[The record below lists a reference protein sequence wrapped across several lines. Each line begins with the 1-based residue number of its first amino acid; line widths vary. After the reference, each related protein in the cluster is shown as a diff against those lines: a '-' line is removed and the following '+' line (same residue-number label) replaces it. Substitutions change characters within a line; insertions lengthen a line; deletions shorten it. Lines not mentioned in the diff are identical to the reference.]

1 MGDKKQRIIPAHY
14 SWNSSIITRGVID
27 PIKRKLGWVDEN
39 ERPVSLKESATGQEW
54 DRVKDTAKG
63 TGKLVATGLAFG
75 NPITAS
81 STMAPFITGSQAY
94 FMTEGLKDAYDRI
107 TSPNKTAADG
117 AMVALDVAGAVPGIK
132 PLVGGTKVLGNYTNN
147 VIKIANPK
155 YRALHAY
162 NSITP
167 FGYDSPVERTKN
179 WIKDMI
185 VNSPV
190 DVEHPKWIKDA
201 IKNYTVPPGT
211 IEFNARN
218 SAYKK
223 YLGIPDKSPM
233 YIENPDGTFSYD
245 LSKFPIQRGVKDKI
259 DFIGGAHGHLWND
272 SGITSDG
279 SIYFMHDVW
288 DLHPLSKGTEDLKE
302 SLHKTIGSD
311 KLRELAQNFRVY
323 MFDKGHWGIDG
334 GKSTFGKLT
343 QFLDRPLNR
352 YRSGVKYDEKTNKV
366 IDIPP
371 ILNNAI
377 DKIVDLPIFNKIAKY
392 EIGPILGGKPF
403 ELKMNVPIKPN
414 TDASTFDSYQYITD
428 FKQGGI
434 LKRVEKAQTGIK
446 FEDWYKTVP
455 KEKNDTTTY
464 NLRRAFEL
472 APKDQLDA
480 FVKDPDAH
488 LYSVYLNKDTGEY
501 EFVKRKDHPTIQLEL
516 DWYNSDDP
524 EAVEFRKKYKLDT
537 SGDYYKYIPIGK
549 SGIHIKPE
557 NRGKFTALKKRT
569 GKSST
574 WYKEHG
580 TPAQKKMAVFALNA
594 KKWKH

>member
-1 MGDKKQRIIPAHY
+1 MGNKKQRVIPAHY
-14 SWNSSIITRGVID
+14 SWNSSIFTRGVVD

-39 ERPVSLKESATGQEW
+39 ELPVSLKESATGQELN
-54 DRVKDTAKG
+54 RMKDAAESA
-63 TGKLVATGLAFG
+63 GKLAATGLAFS
-75 NPITAS
+75 NPVTAS
-81 STMAPFITGSQAY
+81 ATMAPLITGSQAY
-94 FMTEGLKDAYDRI
+94 FMSEGLKDAYNRVM
-107 TSPNKTAADG
+107 SPNKTAEDG

-132 PLVGGTKVLGNYTNN
+132 PLVGGAKVLGNYANN

-167 FGYDSPVERTKN
+167 FGYDNPVERTKN

-185 VNSPV
+185 IDSPV
-190 DVEHPKWIKDA
+190 DIENPKWINDA
-201 IKNYTVPPGT
+201 KYYGVMPGT
-211 IEFNARN
+211 SEFNARN

-223 YLGIPDKSPM
+223 YLGIPDKRPM

-259 DFIGGAHGHLWND
+259 DFIGGAHGNLWND

-279 SIYFMHDVW
+279 SAYFMHDVW
-288 DLHPLSKGTEDLKE
+288 DLHPLSYGPKFVKNE
-302 SLHKTIGSD
+302 LHKTIGSD
-311 KLRELAQNFRVY
+311 KLRELVQNFRDY
-323 MFDKGHWGIDG
+323 MYEKDHWGLNK
-334 GKSTFGKLT
+334 GKSIFGKLT
-343 QFLDRPLNR
+343 KFLDRPLNI
-352 YRSGVKYDEKTNKV
+352 YRNGVDYRTNKI

-371 ILNNAI
+371 ILNNTI
-377 DKIVDLPIFNKIAKY
+377 DKIVDSPIFNKIAKY
-392 EIGPILGGKPF
+392 EIGPLLGGKPF

-414 TDASTFDSYQYITD
+414 TDASTFDSYKYITN

-434 LKRVEKAQTGIK
+434 LKRVE
-446 FEDWYKTVP
+446 
-455 KEKNDTTTY
+455 
-464 NLRRAFEL
+464 
-472 APKDQLDA
+472 
-480 FVKDPDAH
+480 
-488 LYSVYLNKDTGEY
+488 S
-501 EFVKRKDHPTIQLEL
+501 
-516 DWYNSDDP
+516 
-524 EAVEFRKKYKLDT
+524 
-537 SGDYYKYIPIGK
+537 GK

-594 KKWKH
+594 KKWKHK

>member
-14 SWNSSIITRGVID
+14 SWNSSIFTRGVVD
-27 PIKRKLGWVDEN
+27 PIKRRLGWIDES
-39 ERPVSLKESATGQEW
+39 ERPVSLKESATGQEL
-54 DRVKDTAKG
+54 DRMKDTAKG

-81 STMAPFITGSQAY
+81 STIAPLITGSQAY
-94 FMTEGLKDAYDRI
+94 FMTGGLKDAYDRV

-117 AMVALDVAGAVPGIK
+117 AMIALDVTGAVPGIK
-132 PLVGGTKVLGNYTNN
+132 PLVGGAKVLGNYANN
-147 VIKIANPK
+147 VIKITNPK

-167 FGYDSPVERTKN
+167 FGYDRPIERTKN

-185 VNSPV
+185 VDSPV
-190 DVEHPKWIKDA
+190 NIENPKWINDA
-201 IKNYTVPPGT
+201 KYYGVIPGT
-211 IEFNARN
+211 NEFNARN

-223 YLGIPDKSPM
+223 YLGIPDKRPM

-259 DFIGGAHGHLWND
+259 DFIGGAHGNLWND

-279 SIYFMHDVW
+279 SAYFMHDVW
-288 DLHPLSKGTEDLKE
+288 DLHPLSYGPKFVKNE
-302 SLHKTIGSD
+302 LHKTIGSD
-311 KLRELAQNFRVY
+311 KLRELAQEFRTY
-323 MFDKGHWGIDG
+323 MYEKGHWGLG
-334 GKSTFGKLT
+334 KGKSTFGKLT
-343 QFLDRPLNR
+343 KFLDRPLNI
-352 YRSGVKYDEKTNKV
+352 YRNGVDYRKNKI

-371 ILNNAI
+371 VLNNTI
-377 DKIVDLPIFNKIAKY
+377 DKIVDSPIFNKISKY

-414 TDASTFDSYQYITD
+414 TDASTFDTYKYITD

-434 LKRVEKAQTGIK
+434 LKRVE
-446 FEDWYKTVP
+446 
-455 KEKNDTTTY
+455 
-464 NLRRAFEL
+464 
-472 APKDQLDA
+472 
-480 FVKDPDAH
+480 
-488 LYSVYLNKDTGEY
+488 S
-501 EFVKRKDHPTIQLEL
+501 
-516 DWYNSDDP
+516 
-524 EAVEFRKKYKLDT
+524 
-537 SGDYYKYIPIGK
+537 GK

-594 KKWKH
+594 RKWKHK

>member
-1 MGDKKQRIIPAHY
+1 MGNKKQRIIPAHY
-14 SWNSSIITRGVID
+14 SWNSSIFTRGVVD

-39 ERPVSLKESATGQEW
+39 ERPVSLKESATGQEL
-54 DRVKDTAKG
+54 DRMKDTAKG
-63 TGKLVATGLAFG
+63 AGKLAATGLALG
-75 NPITAS
+75 NPITAGS
-81 STMAPFITGSQAY
+81 VMAPLITGSQAY
-94 FMTEGLKDAYDRI
+94 FITEGLKDAYDRV

-132 PLVGGTKVLGNYTNN
+132 PLVGGAKVLGNYTNN

-167 FGYDSPVERTKN
+167 FGYHRPVERTKD

-185 VNSPV
+185 VDSPV
-190 DVEHPKWIKDA
+190 DIEHPKWINEA
-201 IKNYTVPPGT
+201 IENYSVLPWTM
-211 IEFNARN
+211 EFKARN

-223 YLGIPDKSPM
+223 YLGIPDKNPM
-233 YIENPDGTFSYD
+233 YIKNPDGTFSYD
-245 LSKFPIQRGVKDKI
+245 LSKFDNNYVSSKDKI
-259 DFIGGAHGHLWND
+259 DFVGGAHGHLWND

-279 SIYFMHDVW
+279 STYFMHDVW
-288 DLHPLSKGTEDLKE
+288 DLHPLSWGTKNLKE

-323 MFDKGHWGIDG
+323 MYDKGHWGVDG

-371 ILNNAI
+371 ILNNTI

-414 TDASTFDSYQYITD
+414 TDASTFDSYKYITN

-434 LKRVEKAQTGIK
+434 LKRVE
-446 FEDWYKTVP
+446 
-455 KEKNDTTTY
+455 
-464 NLRRAFEL
+464 
-472 APKDQLDA
+472 
-480 FVKDPDAH
+480 
-488 LYSVYLNKDTGEY
+488 S
-501 EFVKRKDHPTIQLEL
+501 
-516 DWYNSDDP
+516 
-524 EAVEFRKKYKLDT
+524 
-537 SGDYYKYIPIGK
+537 GK

-594 KKWKH
+594 RKWKHK

>member
-14 SWNSSIITRGVID
+14 SWNSSIFTRSVVD

-39 ERPVSLKESATGQEW
+39 ERPVSLKESATGQEL
-54 DRVKDTAKG
+54 DRMKNTAKSA
-63 TGKLVATGLAFG
+63 GKLTATGLAFG

-81 STMAPFITGSQAY
+81 SVMAPLITSSQAY
-94 FMTEGLKDAYDRI
+94 FMTEGLKDAYDRV

-132 PLVGGTKVLGNYTNN
+132 PLVGGAKVLGNYANN

-167 FGYDSPVERTKN
+167 FGYHRPVERTKN

-185 VNSPV
+185 IDAPV
-190 DVEHPKWIKDA
+190 DIEHPKWINEA
-201 IKNYTVPPGT
+201 IKNYSVQPWTM
-211 IEFNARN
+211 EFKARN

-223 YLGIPDKSPM
+223 YLGIPDKNPM
-233 YIENPDGTFSYD
+233 YIKNPDGTFSYD
-245 LSKFPIQRGVKDKI
+245 LSKFDNNYVSSKDKI
-259 DFIGGAHGHLWND
+259 DFVGGAHGHLWND

-279 SIYFMHDVW
+279 STYFMHDVW
-288 DLHPLSKGTEDLKE
+288 DLHPLSWGTKNLKE

-323 MFDKGHWGIDG
+323 MYDKGHWGING

-366 IDIPP
+366 IDISP
-371 ILNNAI
+371 ILNNTI

-414 TDASTFDSYQYITD
+414 TDASTFDSYKYITN

-434 LKRVEKAQTGIK
+434 LKRVE
-446 FEDWYKTVP
+446 
-455 KEKNDTTTY
+455 
-464 NLRRAFEL
+464 
-472 APKDQLDA
+472 
-480 FVKDPDAH
+480 
-488 LYSVYLNKDTGEY
+488 S
-501 EFVKRKDHPTIQLEL
+501 
-516 DWYNSDDP
+516 
-524 EAVEFRKKYKLDT
+524 
-537 SGDYYKYIPIGK
+537 GK

-557 NRGKFTALKKRT
+557 NRGKLTRLKKRT
-569 GKSST
+569 GKSEAEL
-574 WYKEHG
+574 WKEG
-580 TPAQKKMAVFALNA
+580 NPAVRKMITFARNSR
-594 KKWKH
+594 KWKHK